1 MAARS
6 NTGILIVEGISL
18 PDPSGMT
25 PSDYDISDSDRNANG
40 KLITQIIREDVHKLE
55 CKWSKLEV
63 AEYLLIRRAIKKKFG
78 ISVQYFCPDTGEK
91 GTLIMYA
98 GDRKTPILYVKGWED
113 GKPVYKNV
121 SLNFIEM

>member
-18 PDPSGMT
+18 PDPSDMT
-25 PSDYDISDSDRNANG
+25 PSDYDISDSERNANG
-40 KLITQIIREDVHKLE
+40 KMISQIIREDVHKLE

-63 AEYLLIRRAIKKKFG
+63 EEYLLIRRAIKKKFG
-78 ISVQYFCPDTGEK
+78 LSVQYFCPETGEK
-91 GTLIMYA
+91 GNLTMYA
-98 GDRKTPILYVKGWED
+98 GDRKTPIKYFRGWKD
-113 GKPVYKNV
+113 GKPVYKDV

>member
-18 PDPSGMT
+18 PDPSEMT

-40 KLITQIIREDVHKLE
+40 KMITQIIREDVHKLE

-98 GDRKTPILYVKGWED
+98 GDRKTPILYFKGWED
-113 GKPVYKNV
+113 EKPVYKNV